1 MQRECKRCLLLESAE
16 GDMLQLIKEKI
27 EKLSPEERASQDVY
41 EQRLSVCKDCEQLIS
56 GMCLK
61 CGCYVEFRAAFKDKR
76 CPDSKGGRWKV

>member
-1 MQRECKRCLLLESAE
+1 
-16 GDMLQLIKEKI
+16 MLQLIKEKI
-27 EKLSPEERASQDVY
+27 EKLSPEERASRDVY

>member
-1 MQRECKRCLLLESAE
+1 
-16 GDMLQLIKEKI
+16 MLQLIKEKI